1 MISPE
6 QAQYFFTN
14 TEDAVCVISSSGE
27 LQYANPSAEKLF
39 GLQAGI
45 KMKIWNAVPYVEG
58 NDDLI
63 QLFIDAVSNK
73 VATHEAIVDY
83 VNNEGVVS
91 NLHIR
96 MTCYNNNDQ
105 VVYLIVITNMT
116 QLFKVN
122 SALVRYTS
130 PDIADYALATAEGQ
144 KSGGQTKNVTIM
156 MSDLRGF
163 TALGAKLPAEEL
175 ITVLNHYFAAMVAVI
190 QKSGGTVI
198 EFLGDGIFVVFG
210 APKDLED
217 HAVNAVKCAVEM
229 QSALHAVNDW
239 NRENGYPELEMGIG
253 INTGNAV
260 VGNIGSEKKMK
271 YGCMGSGGNITGR
284 LESLTIG
291 GQVFITENTR
301 KLISSDLAIISESS
315 FLPKGAPEELKYYE
329 IEGIEDLHIGDGSSR
344 EIIWQED
351 SEEISYQFFVLE
363 EKKVGVET
371 LSGKV
376 IRISSNKRFALLA
389 TDAKLREKQNI
400 MLRKDNE
407 CIYAKIIRE
416 DAEGFVICF
425 TSSPQIVTA

>member
-39 GLQAGI
+39 GLQADSKI
-45 KMKIWNAVPYVEG
+45 KIWNAVPYVEG

-83 VNNEGVVS
+83 VNNEGVTS

-105 VVYLIVITNMT
+105 IVYLVVITNMT

-175 ITVLNHYFAAMVAVI
+175 IKVLNHYFESMVAVI
-190 QKSGGTVI
+190 QKYGGTVI

-217 HAVNAVKCAVEM
+217 HALKAVKCGVEM
-229 QSALHAVNDW
+229 QSALHGVNDW
-239 NRENGYPELEMGIG
+239 NRENGYPELEMGVG

-271 YGCMGSGGNITGR
+271 YGCMGSVVNITGR

-301 KLISSDLAIISESS
+301 KLITTDLEIASESS

-329 IEGIEDLHIGDGSSR
+329 IEGIEGLHIGDGSAR
-344 EIIWQED
+344 NITWQED
-351 SEEISYQFFVLE
+351 CAGTEYEFFVLE

-371 LSGKV
+371 LYGKV
-376 IRISSNKRFALLA
+376 IKISTNKRFAFL
-389 TDAKLREKQNI
+389 TTESKLREKQNI
-400 MLRKDNE
+400 MLRKGHE
-407 CIYAKIIRE
+407 RVYAKVIRE
-416 DAEGFVICF
+416 EADGYVICF
-425 TSSPQIVTA
+425 TSSPQIV

>member
-190 QKSGGTVI
+190 QKYGGTVI

-217 HAVNAVKCAVEM
+217 HAVSAVKCAVEM

-271 YGCMGSGGNITGR
+271 YGCMGSVVNITGR

-301 KLISSDLAIISESS
+301 KLISSDLAIVSESS

>member
-190 QKSGGTVI
+190 QKYGGTVI

-271 YGCMGSGGNITGR
+271 YGCMGSVVNITGR

-329 IEGIEDLHIGDGSSR
+329 IEGIEDFHIGDGSSR
-344 EIIWQED
+344 EIVWQED

>member
-190 QKSGGTVI
+190 QKYGGTVI

-271 YGCMGSGGNITGR
+271 YGCMGSVVNITGR

-407 CIYAKIIRE
+407 CVYAKIIRE

-425 TSSPQIVTA
+425 TSSPQIVTV

>member
-190 QKSGGTVI
+190 QKYGGTVI

-271 YGCMGSGGNITGR
+271 YGCMGSVVNITGR

-389 TDAKLREKQNI
+389 TDAKLCEKQNI

>member
-39 GLQAGI
+39 GIQAGI

-190 QKSGGTVI
+190 QKYGGTVI

-210 APKDLED
+210 APKVLEV

-271 YGCMGSGGNITGR
+271 YGCMGSVVNITGR

-301 KLISSDLAIISESS
+301 KLISSDLAIVSASS

-425 TSSPQIVTA
+425 TSSPQTVTA

>member
-190 QKSGGTVI
+190 QKYGGTVI

-271 YGCMGSGGNITGR
+271 YGCMGSVVNITGR

-407 CIYAKIIRE
+407 CVYAKIIRE

>member
-190 QKSGGTVI
+190 QKYGGTVI

-271 YGCMGSGGNITGR
+271 YGCMGSVVNITGR

-329 IEGIEDLHIGDGSSR
+329 IEGIEDFHIGDGSSR

>member
-190 QKSGGTVI
+190 QKYGGTVI

-271 YGCMGSGGNITGR
+271 YGCMGSVVNITGR

-425 TSSPQIVTA
+425 TSSPQIVTT